1 MNRTK
6 PVAVAVH
13 LVMAPL
19 QMVHTNQL
27 VAHQAPLKAVA
38 HLLAVTALMEM
49 TLLRE
54 VARRLR
60 IAATAAPSLA
70 RLVPSPVTAASGDRF
85 RGDRAS
91 DR

>member
-19 QMVHTNQL
+19 
-27 VAHQAPLKAVA
+27 KAVA
-38 HLLAVTALMEM
+38 HLSAVTELLEM
-49 TLLRE
+49 TLLQE

-60 IAATAAPSLA
+60 IVATAAPSLA

-85 RGDRAS
+85 HGARAS
-91 DR
+91 DL